1 MHQPVHQYKAEFF
14 KALGHP
20 VRLAI
25 LDHLRKGE
33 MSVGELQAAL
43 GLDQS
48 AMSQQLSVLRNR
60 DIVIVRKAG
69 TTSYY
74 SVPDKTLF
82 ALLDTAREIFNHRL
96 VGTQK
101 MLKSL

>member
-1 MHQPVHQYKAEFF
+1 MNQPLHQYKAEFF

-20 VRLAI
+20 MRLAI
-25 LDHLRKGE
+25 LDQLRKGE

-48 AMSQQLSVLRNR
+48 AMSQQLAVLRNR
-60 DIVIVRKAG
+60 DIVVARKVG

-74 SVPDKTLF
+74 SVPDPALF
-82 ALLDTAREIFNHRL
+82 ALLDTAREIFNHQL
-96 VGTQK
+96 AGTQK
-101 MLKSL
+101 MLKAL